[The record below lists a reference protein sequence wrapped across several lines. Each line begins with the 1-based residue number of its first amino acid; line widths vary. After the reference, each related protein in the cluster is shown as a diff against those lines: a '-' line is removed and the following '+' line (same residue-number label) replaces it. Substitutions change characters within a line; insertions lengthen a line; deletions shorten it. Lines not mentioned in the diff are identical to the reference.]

1 MEVAAVAGLLGLGYF
16 VSRLGAPRGGAP
28 RPMDPS
34 HTTIPAL
41 EGFLPAAR
49 APDRDALTQTP
60 KGASAVG
67 FGPELDQMFQYP
79 NGQTYPSEPHPGP
92 YGQPLG
98 YATQQPPLAPLQGR
112 SGQFSPDPVPL
123 EMNKPLVEFR
133 SD

>member
-16 VSRLGAPRGGAP
+16 VSRLGAPRVQ
-28 RPMDPS
+28 RPMDPV

-41 EGFLPAAR
+41 EPFMPAAR

-92 YGQPLG
+92 YGQPS
-98 YATQQPPLAPLQGR
+98 AMPRSNPRWRPSKAAPDSSRLT
-112 SGQFSPDPVPL
+112 P
-123 EMNKPLVEFR
+123 FR
-133 SD
+133 SR